1 MPDAYRSVEELV
13 RSKLAEALGGR
24 RGIVESAVPTIAFT
38 VTYVATHDL
47 KLALTISIAITV
59 GLLIVRLI
67 QRSTVQF
74 VVNALFAI
82 GIAAVFASRS
92 GEARDVFLPGILYN
106 TAYGAVLLLTV
117 LIRWPLVGFMVGAV
131 TGDPTGW
138 RNDPAMVKLCSR
150 LTLLLALPCVLRVLV
165 QYPLY
170 EAGEATKSALTK
182 SRDLLP
188 ADEGSLEQAFASVCK
203 RLKLRAI
210 DDRLAFIARETANTL
225 GGTSE
230 LTQDSRDLL
239 TERGELLTLKR
250 KLLSQK

>member
-1 MPDAYRSVEELV
+1 MPDAYQSVEELV

-59 GLLIVRLI
+59 GLLIVRLV

-106 TAYGAVLLLTV
+106 AGYAAVFIASILV
-117 LIRWPLVGFMVGAV
+117 GWPLVGFMIGSI
-131 TGDPTGW
+131 TGEPTEW
-138 RNDPAMVKLCSR
+138 HADRALVRLCSR
-150 LTLLLALPCVLRVLV
+150 LTWLFAAPCVLRVLV

-170 EAGEATKSALTK
+170 AGDHIALLGTAK
-182 SRDLLP
+182 IFLGWPLQLAMFASMAWLLSRDRTP
-188 ADEGSLEQAFASVCK
+188 
-203 RLKLRAI
+203 LR
-210 DDRLAFIARETANTL
+210 D
-225 GGTSE
+225 
-230 LTQDSRDLL
+230 
-239 TERGELLTLKR
+239 
-250 KLLSQK
+250 